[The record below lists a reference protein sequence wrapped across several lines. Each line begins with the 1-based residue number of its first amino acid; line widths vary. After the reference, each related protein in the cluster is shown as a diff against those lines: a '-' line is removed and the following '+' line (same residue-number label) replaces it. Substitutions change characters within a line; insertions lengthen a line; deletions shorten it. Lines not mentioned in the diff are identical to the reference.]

1 MKRLGFLLF
10 LAASLALPGAGSSQN
25 ATAPEPSKKERL
37 AALPAEERKWLTEF
51 VAPII
56 QPEEQ
61 KLFLKLTEPHQREI
75 FKEAFWARREQD
87 GLERPMGPG
96 FRQRY
101 EELRQL
107 ADEKYDGWRNDAGRM
122 VLRWGEPDSLE
133 PAKSCAE
140 STFRDLEIWTYAGRG
155 AGRLKD
161 VYFFYRSAPLAPRKL
176 WFLGA
181 RDSDVFEPNGCR
193 KTFEA
198 LAADCRP
205 SALDSCFSCPDRCTV
220 YEAWEQIRF
229 RQGSAAGGFAEV
241 ARVLAPPKV
250 ATEDL
255 TQLADRFPALPD
267 PKAKP
272 LDVTGPSG
280 FVRASDVQATTTPAP
295 PAPAKEL
302 SKRESI
308 AALPEDD
315 RKWLTEFVA
324 PIIHPEEEK
333 LFLTLTEGPQR
344 EIFKKAFWAR
354 REKDGLDFPMGP
366 GYRGRYENLRR
377 LADDTYDGWRR
388 DAGRMVIALGEPA
401 SIDRLE
407 ACKLNF
413 KDLEI
418 WTYNRPGSGGRGVS
432 RHFLYRKGP
441 GQPRILWTLGT
452 ADSDVFVA
460 GSCYGT
466 FEELGKACRPP
477 GQAGGID
484 RCDLSACTDAC
495 AVHQA
500 YKEIQSRQGSPT
512 GAKAEQARLLSTPQV
527 PLEDLPTLAA
537 RLAAPSVTPASS
549 GFVRAST
556 VQTTTSPAAVP
567 QTAPPVP
574 AKQLS
579 KKESLAA
586 LPEDDRKWLTEFV
599 APIIQPEEEKLF
611 LQLTEPHQREIFKE
625 AFWARREQQNLNP
638 PMGLGYRHRYAELR
652 QLADEKYDGWRND
665 AGRMVIA
672 RGEPAAINELNECGD
687 MMRNLEVWTY
697 TGLGGSG
704 RGRTQHLFYR
714 PSMAG
719 ARRLWHTGIPESE
732 LYNPGQRPLTQTEQA
747 QECVRGIQQPLN
759 PGLPRPNRECICRL
773 YEIIQQ
779 AKAFSSGPSEAGRL
793 LAPEK
798 VSTEDLQKVAD
809 GFPALPDPK
818 AKTIG
823 VEGPGSAPTQPADGG
838 AKVPTSA
845 GAKVTAAT
853 STPAP
858 AHRKLNGKEVKELTA
873 RLAPKYREWLQ
884 LVELIVTDTEREVF
898 LQIADDYQKDRFIES
913 FWRRRS
919 LDSQGIRN
927 DYQAVHTHRVELAK
941 SQFKHLNNDRAK
953 MLIINGPPDSVIAI
967 DCPEVYVPIQI
978 WYYDRL
984 ESLKSKVYLIFYTP
998 YGVGEMKLW
1007 LPLDGEG
1014 VLQVGGGFGGGGAGT
1029 RSAPGRRV
1037 DYDRCTETRTLRQAI
1052 AYSSAVLGSGAS
1064 SLAGSGKLF
1073 QPPIVETE
1081 GIDQILS
1088 MTTELATGSVPLGV
1102 AKLVRFPEMR
1112 ANKIGVDLSL
1122 LVAKSDLKSRDL
1134 GEEKFYNVDVI
1145 GEVVKGDRLID
1156 NFKYRFDIPTH
1167 EVGGEKIPLTVR
1179 RYLYPGEYNLVLK
1192 VSDGNQS
1199 AEGRITDKLAV
1210 PEQPDAP
1217 PPQVAAAR
1225 AEGRATV
1232 EKARDLGLL
1241 PSAIALLPVAKE
1253 IVTGLQ
1259 RFETRAADGVKAV
1272 DFYLNG
1278 SKMMTKTRPPFD
1290 ADLNLGP
1297 LPRKHTVRVV
1307 AYGTAGRAIGEDE
1320 YTVNEG
1326 REMFRVRIMTPEKG
1340 SRVSGPTRVVA
1351 AVAVPEGKSL
1361 QKLEIYSNERRVATL
1376 YQPPFEQTVNI
1387 SEGKSLGYVRIVGTL
1402 DDGTLSEDLR
1412 YVNAPAY
1419 ISEVSVDAVELY
1431 TTVTD
1436 KGRPVPGLQ
1445 ASNFKVFE
1453 DGVIQKVES
1462 FEYVK
1467 NLPLT
1472 LGVIVDTSAS
1482 MLESLAET
1490 QAAALSFLDFSVG
1503 EKDRAFTVSFDNEPY
1518 LLTKLTNRKD
1528 RLFRSLAGL
1537 RAEGSTALYDAIIY
1551 GLYQFTG
1558 VKGKKALVVLS
1569 DGKDTASKFDYE
1581 TLVEYVKRAGIS
1593 IYGIGLKIS
1602 GADLEVKYK
1611 LNKLA
1616 QSTGGQT
1623 FYVDSAKNLE
1633 SVYRQIN
1640 EDLRSQYLLTYY
1652 STNATGKEKW
1662 RKVEIKV
1669 EPSSL
1674 QARAITGY
1682 YP

>member
-1 MKRLGFLLF
+1 MAVPQSEVRIHTPMKRFGPLLF
-10 LAASLALPGAGSSQN
+10 LAASLALPGAGSSQS
-25 ATAPEPSKKERL
+25 AAPPEPSRKERL
-37 AALPAEERKWLTEF
+37 AALPEDERKWLTEF

-56 QPEEQ
+56 QPEEE

-75 FKEAFWARREQD
+75 FKEAFWARREQ
-87 GLERPMGPG
+87 
-96 FRQRY
+96 
-101 EELRQL
+101 
-107 ADEKYDGWRNDAGRM
+107 
-122 VLRWGEPDSLE
+122 
-133 PAKSCAE
+133 
-140 STFRDLEIWTYAGRG
+140 
-155 AGRLKD
+155 
-161 VYFFYRSAPLAPRKL
+161 
-176 WFLGA
+176 
-181 RDSDVFEPNGCR
+181 PN
-193 KTFEA
+193 
-198 LAADCRP
+198 
-205 SALDSCFSCPDRCTV
+205 
-220 YEAWEQIRF
+220 
-229 RQGSAAGGFAEV
+229 
-241 ARVLAPPKV
+241 
-250 ATEDL
+250 
-255 TQLADRFPALPD
+255 LP
-267 PKAKP
+267 
-272 LDVTGPSG
+272 
-280 FVRASDVQATTTPAP
+280 
-295 PAPAKEL
+295 
-302 SKRESI
+302 
-308 AALPEDD
+308 
-315 RKWLTEFVA
+315 
-324 PIIHPEEEK
+324 
-333 LFLTLTEGPQR
+333 
-344 EIFKKAFWAR
+344 
-354 REKDGLDFPMGP
+354 
-366 GYRGRYENLRR
+366 
-377 LADDTYDGWRR
+377 
-388 DAGRMVIALGEPA
+388 
-401 SIDRLE
+401 
-407 ACKLNF
+407 
-413 KDLEI
+413 
-418 WTYNRPGSGGRGVS
+418 
-432 RHFLYRKGP
+432 
-441 GQPRILWTLGT
+441 
-452 ADSDVFVA
+452 
-460 GSCYGT
+460 
-466 FEELGKACRPP
+466 
-477 GQAGGID
+477 
-484 RCDLSACTDAC
+484 
-495 AVHQA
+495 
-500 YKEIQSRQGSPT
+500 
-512 GAKAEQARLLSTPQV
+512 
-527 PLEDLPTLAA
+527 
-537 RLAAPSVTPASS
+537 
-549 GFVRAST
+549 
-556 VQTTTSPAAVP
+556 
-567 QTAPPVP
+567 
-574 AKQLS
+574 
-579 KKESLAA
+579 
-586 LPEDDRKWLTEFV
+586 
-599 APIIQPEEEKLF
+599 
-611 LQLTEPHQREIFKE
+611 
-625 AFWARREQQNLNP
+625 P
-638 PMGLGYRHRYAELR
+638 PMGLGYRHRYPELR

-672 RGEPAAINELNECGD
+672 HGEPAGIDELNECGD

-697 TGLGGSG
+697 AGLGGSG
-704 RGRTQHLFYR
+704 RQQTRHLFYR

-732 LYNPGQRPLTQTEQA
+732 LYNPGTTPLTMAQQV
-747 QECVRGIQQPLN
+747 QECAGGQMPLGG
-759 PGLPRPNRECICRL
+759 GLPRPNHECICEL
-773 YEIIQQ
+773 YKIVQQ
-779 AKAFSSGPSEAGRL
+779 AKAFSSGPSEAARL

-798 VSTEDLQKVAD
+798 VATEDLQKVAD

-818 AKTIG
+818 AKAIG
-823 VEGPGSAPTQPADGG
+823 VEGPGSAPATADGG
-838 AKVPTSA
+838 ASVPTSA
-845 GAKVTAAT
+845 GAKVTAAR

-858 AHRKLNGKEVKELTA
+858 AHRKLNRKEVKELTA
-873 RLAPKYREWLQ
+873 ELPQKYREWLE
-884 LVELIVTDTEREVF
+884 LVELIVTDEEREVF
-898 LQIADDYQKDRFIES
+898 LQIADNYQKDRFIES

-927 DYQAVHTHRVELAK
+927 DYQAVHTHRVEMAK
-941 SQFKHLNNDRAK
+941 SQFKNLNNDRSK

-978 WYYDRL
+978 WYYERL
-984 ESLKSKVYLIFYTP
+984 ESLKSKVYLIFYAP
-998 YGVGEMKLW
+998 YGVGDMKLW

-1014 VLQVGGGFGGGGAGT
+1014 VLQVGGGFGSSVGQRAP
-1029 RSAPGRRV
+1029 PGRRV

-1064 SLAGSGKLF
+1064 ALAGAGKLF
-1073 QPPIVETE
+1073 QPPSVETE

-1122 LVAKSDLKSRDL
+1122 LVAKSDLKPRDL

-1145 GEVVKGDRLID
+1145 GEVVKGERLID

-1179 RYLYPGEYNLVLK
+1179 RYLYPGEYSLVLK

-1217 PPQVAAAR
+1217 PPQIAAAR

-1259 RFETRAADGVKAV
+1259 RFETRAADGVRAV

-1320 YTVNEG
+1320 YVVNEG
-1326 REMFRVRIMTPEKG
+1326 REVFRVRIMSPEKG
-1340 SRVSGPTRVVA
+1340 SRASGPTRVVA
-1351 AVAVPEGKSL
+1351 AVVVPEGKNL

-1376 YQPPFEQTVNI
+1376 YQPPFEQSVNI

-1453 DGVIQKVES
+1453 DGVLQKVES
-1462 FEYVK
+1462 FEFVK

-1490 QAAALSFLDFSVG
+1490 QAAALAFLEFSVG

-1528 RLFRSLAGL
+1528 RLYRSLAGL

-1551 GLYQFTG
+1551 GLYQFSG

-1602 GADLEVKYK
+1602 GTDLEVKYK

-1616 QSTGGQT
+1616 QATGGQT

-1652 STNATGKEKW
+1652 STNASGKDKW

-1669 EPSSL
+1669 EPTSL

>member
-1 MKRLGFLLF
+1 MPVGNSEVRIHTPMKRFGTFLF
-10 LAASLALPGAGSSQN
+10 LAASLALPGAGSSQTP
-25 ATAPEPSKKERL
+25 TAPVPAPASPSVPPPPAKEISKKE
-37 AALPAEERKWLTEF
+37 A
-51 VAPII
+51 I
-56 QPEEQ
+56 
-61 KLFLKLTEPHQREI
+61 
-75 FKEAFWARREQD
+75 
-87 GLERPMGPG
+87 
-96 FRQRY
+96 
-101 EELRQL
+101 
-107 ADEKYDGWRNDAGRM
+107 
-122 VLRWGEPDSLE
+122 
-133 PAKSCAE
+133 
-140 STFRDLEIWTYAGRG
+140 
-155 AGRLKD
+155 
-161 VYFFYRSAPLAPRKL
+161 
-176 WFLGA
+176 
-181 RDSDVFEPNGCR
+181 
-193 KTFEA
+193 
-198 LAADCRP
+198 
-205 SALDSCFSCPDRCTV
+205 
-220 YEAWEQIRF
+220 
-229 RQGSAAGGFAEV
+229 
-241 ARVLAPPKV
+241 
-250 ATEDL
+250 
-255 TQLADRFPALPD
+255 
-267 PKAKP
+267 
-272 LDVTGPSG
+272 
-280 FVRASDVQATTTPAP
+280 
-295 PAPAKEL
+295 
-302 SKRESI
+302 
-308 AALPEDD
+308 
-315 RKWLTEFVA
+315 
-324 PIIHPEEEK
+324 
-333 LFLTLTEGPQR
+333 
-344 EIFKKAFWAR
+344 
-354 REKDGLDFPMGP
+354 
-366 GYRGRYENLRR
+366 
-377 LADDTYDGWRR
+377 
-388 DAGRMVIALGEPA
+388 
-401 SIDRLE
+401 
-407 ACKLNF
+407 
-413 KDLEI
+413 
-418 WTYNRPGSGGRGVS
+418 
-432 RHFLYRKGP
+432 
-441 GQPRILWTLGT
+441 
-452 ADSDVFVA
+452 
-460 GSCYGT
+460 
-466 FEELGKACRPP
+466 
-477 GQAGGID
+477 
-484 RCDLSACTDAC
+484 
-495 AVHQA
+495 
-500 YKEIQSRQGSPT
+500 
-512 GAKAEQARLLSTPQV
+512 
-527 PLEDLPTLAA
+527 
-537 RLAAPSVTPASS
+537 
-549 GFVRAST
+549 
-556 VQTTTSPAAVP
+556 
-567 QTAPPVP
+567 
-574 AKQLS
+574 
-579 KKESLAA
+579 AA

-611 LQLTEPHQREIFKE
+611 LKLTEPHQREIFKE
-625 AFWARREQQNLNP
+625 AFWARREQQNLAP

-652 QLADEKYDGWRND
+652 QIADEKYDGWRND

-672 RGEPAAINELNECGD
+672 RGEPASINELNECGD

-697 TGLGGSG
+697 NNLGGSG
-704 RGRTQHLFYR
+704 RGQSQHLFYR

-732 LYNPGQRPLTQTEQA
+732 LYAPGTTPLTQLQQA
-747 QECVRGIQQPLN
+747 QECTRGVQQSMT
-759 PGLPRPNRECICRL
+759 GLPRPNRECICEL
-773 YEIIQQ
+773 FKIVQQ
-779 AKAFSSGPSEAGRL
+779 AKAFSQGPSDAAKL
-793 LAPEK
+793 LSPEK
-798 VSTEDLQKVAD
+798 VATEDLTKVAE
-809 GFPALPDPK
+809 GFPALPNPK

-823 VEGPGSAPTQPADGG
+823 VEGPGSAPVATQTAEGG

-845 GAKVTAAT
+845 GAKVTAAP

-858 AHRKLNGKEVKELTA
+858 AHRKLNRKEIKDLTA
-873 RLAPKYREWLQ
+873 QLAPKYREWLE

-898 LQIADDYQKDRFIES
+898 LQIADNYQKDRFIES

-927 DYQAVHTHRVELAK
+927 DYQAVHTHRVEMAK
-941 SQFKHLNNDRAK
+941 SQFKNLNNDRSK
-953 MLIINGPPDSVIAI
+953 ILVINGPPDSVIGI

-984 ESLKSKVYLIFYTP
+984 ESLKSKVYLIFYAP
-998 YGVGEMKLW
+998 YGVGDMKLW

-1052 AYSSAVLGSGAS
+1052 AYSSAILGSGAS
-1064 SLAGSGKLF
+1064 SLAGQSKLF

-1088 MTTELATGSVPLGV
+1088 MTTELATGSVPLGI

-1122 LVAKSDLKSRDL
+1122 LVAKSDLKARDL

-1145 GEVVKGDRLID
+1145 GEVVKGERLID

-1217 PPQVAAAR
+1217 PPQIAAAR

-1307 AYGTAGRAIGEDE
+1307 AYGSAGRAIGEDE

-1326 REMFRVRIMTPEKG
+1326 REIFRVRIMSPEKG

-1351 AVAVPEGKSL
+1351 AVAVPEGKNL

-1436 KGRPVPGLQ
+1436 KSRPVPGLQ

-1453 DGVIQKVES
+1453 DGVIQKIES

-1558 VKGKKALVVLS
+1558 VKGKKALVILS

-1616 QSTGGQT
+1616 QATGGQT

-1633 SVYRQIN
+1633 AVYRQIN

-1652 STNATGKEKW
+1652 STNTTGKDKW

-1669 EPSSL
+1669 EPTSL